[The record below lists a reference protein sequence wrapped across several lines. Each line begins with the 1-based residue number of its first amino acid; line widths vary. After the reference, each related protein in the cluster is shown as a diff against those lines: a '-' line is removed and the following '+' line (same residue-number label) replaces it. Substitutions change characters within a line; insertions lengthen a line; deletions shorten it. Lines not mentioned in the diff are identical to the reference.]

1 MSKITILSPVS
12 KISTVIS
19 IIALNL
25 FAHAQPYYAM
35 TVVKEARVSKE
46 QKNQSSETLKCKND
60 NIVSIGSKK
69 LGWSYTTAGVQ
80 VAQVGKNAAVLA
92 TRTNDE
98 RLVDTLT
105 LWLAVKS
112 GLAVKY
118 YAISEM
124 DTIGSEALP
133 KVSLQNKVLTVEVDT
148 LTTDDSN
155 PDIIKAPDQY
165 GHLYQTIRLG
175 EITEKGLELS
185 ILSCT
190 R

>member
-1 MSKITILSPVS
+1 MS

-19 IIALNL
+19 ILALSL
-25 FAHAQPYYAM
+25 FAQAEPHYAM
-35 TVVKEARVSKE
+35 TVVKEARVSKDRSY
-46 QKNQSSETLKCKND
+46 QPKETLKCKTD
-60 NIVSIGSKK
+60 NTVSIGSEK
-69 LGWSYTTAGVQ
+69 LGWSYTTPGVQ
-80 VAQVGKNAAVLA
+80 VAQISKSAMVLA

-105 LWLAVKS
+105 LWLSVKS
-112 GLAVKY
+112 GRTVKY

-124 DTIGSEALP
+124 DTIGSDVLP
-133 KVSLQNKVLTVEVDT
+133 KVSLQNNVLTVEVDT

-155 PDIIKAPDQY
+155 PDIIKAPDLY
-165 GHLYQTIRLG
+165 GHLYQTIRIG
-175 EITEKGLELS
+175 EITEKGLDLS